1 MEPDKEAQK
10 VIESSQ
16 SGQVIKSLA
25 DLRIDKLETKLSQ
38 IEKLNND
45 LIAANKELYAFVANN
60 YTQER
65 PAEQKA
71 SADMSSHEHAYLHA
85 SEGNGGAVTYQQNQQ
100 NPLAG
105 QVHEQTHLFA
115 NEGNGSAVT
124 YQPSIGVVTP
134 PTAPTDEPNVDN
146 VMKLMGYNSPDGQ

>member
-16 SGQVIKSLA
+16 SGQVIKSLS
-25 DLRIDKLETKLSQ
+25 DLRIDKLEVKLSQ
-38 IEKLNND
+38 IEKLNQD

-60 YTQER
+60 YSQER

-71 SADMSSHEHAYLHA
+71 SADMSS
-85 SEGNGGAVTYQQNQQ
+85 QN
-100 NPLAG
+100 NLAG

-115 NEGNGSAVT
+115 SEGNGSAVT

-134 PTAPTDEPNVDN
+134 PTAPTDEPSVDN
-146 VMKLMGYNSPDGQ
+146 VMKIMGYSSPDGQ

>member
-1 MEPDKEAQK
+1 MEPEKEAQK

-16 SGQVIKSLA
+16 SGQIIKSLA
-25 DLRIDKLETKLSQ
+25 DLRIDKLENKLSQ

-71 SADMSSHEHAYLHA
+71 STSADMSSH
-85 SEGNGGAVTYQQNQQ
+85 QQNT
-100 NPLAG
+100 LAG

-115 NEGNGSAVT
+115 SEGNGSAVT

-134 PTAPTDEPNVDN
+134 PTAPTDEPSVDN
-146 VMKLMGYNSPDGQ
+146 VMRIMGYPQNSPDGQ

>member
-1 MEPDKEAQK
+1 MEANKEAQK

-71 SADMSSHEHAYLHA
+71 SADMSSH
-85 SEGNGGAVTYQQNQQ
+85 QQ

-105 QVHEQTHLFA
+105 QVQ
-115 NEGNGSAVT
+115 
-124 YQPSIGVVTP
+124 QPSIGVVTP
-134 PTAPTDEPNVDN
+134 PAAPTDEPNVNN
-146 VMKLMGYNSPDGQ
+146 VMKLMGYPTTSPDGQ

>member
-1 MEPDKEAQK
+1 MEPEKEAQK

-16 SGQVIKSLA
+16 SGQIIKSLA
-25 DLRIDKLETKLSQ
+25 DLRIDKLENKLSQ
-38 IEKLNND
+38 IEKLNQD

-71 SADMSSHEHAYLHA
+71 STSADMSS
-85 SEGNGGAVTYQQNQQ
+85 NQQ
-100 NPLAG
+100 NTLAG
-105 QVHEQTHLFA
+105 QV
-115 NEGNGSAVT
+115 
-124 YQPSIGVVTP
+124 QPSIGVVTP

-146 VMKLMGYNSPDGQ
+146 VMKLMGYPTTSPDGQ

>member
-1 MEPDKEAQK
+1 MEPEKEAQK

-16 SGQVIKSLA
+16 SGQIIKSLA
-25 DLRIDKLETKLSQ
+25 DLRIDKLENKLSQ
-38 IEKLNND
+38 IEKLNQD

-71 SADMSSHEHAYLHA
+71 SADMSS
-85 SEGNGGAVTYQQNQQ
+85 NQQ
-100 NPLAG
+100 NTLAG

-115 NEGNGSAVT
+115 SEGNGSAVT

-134 PTAPTDEPNVDN
+134 PTAPTDEPSVDN
-146 VMKLMGYNSPDGQ
+146 VMRIMGYPQNSPDGQ

>member
-1 MEPDKEAQK
+1 MEPDKETQK

-16 SGQVIKSLA
+16 SGQIIKSLS
-25 DLRIDKLETKLSQ
+25 DLRIDKLESKLSQ
-38 IEKLNND
+38 IEKLNQD

-65 PAEQKA
+65 PVEQKT

-85 SEGNGGAVTYQQNQQ
+85 SEGNGGAVTYQQDQQ

-105 QVHEQTHLFA
+105 QVQ
-115 NEGNGSAVT
+115 
-124 YQPSIGVVTP
+124 QPSIGVVTP

>member
-1 MEPDKEAQK
+1 MEPEKEAQK

-60 YTQER
+60 YTQEK
-65 PAEQKA
+65 PAEQMKA
-71 SADMSSHEHAYLHA
+71 SADMSSH
-85 SEGNGGAVTYQQNQQ
+85 QQNT
-100 NPLAG
+100 LAG
-105 QVHEQTHLFA
+105 QSHERTHLYA
-115 NEGNGSAVT
+115 SEGNGSAVT

>member
-1 MEPDKEAQK
+1 MEPEKEAQK

-25 DLRIDKLETKLSQ
+25 DLRIDKLESKLSQ
-38 IEKLNND
+38 IEKLNQD

-60 YTQER
+60 YSQER

-71 SADMSSHEHAYLHA
+71 SADMSSH
-85 SEGNGGAVTYQQNQQ
+85 QQ

-105 QVHEQTHLFA
+105 QVQ
-115 NEGNGSAVT
+115 
-124 YQPSIGVVTP
+124 QPSIGVVIP

-146 VMKLMGYNSPDGQ
+146 VMKMMGYPQNSPDGQ

>member
-16 SGQVIKSLA
+16 SGQVIKSLS

-71 SADMSSHEHAYLHA
+71 SADMSSQ
-85 SEGNGGAVTYQQNQQ
+85 SNN
-100 NPLAG
+100 LAG

-115 NEGNGSAVT
+115 SEGNGSAVT

-134 PTAPTDEPNVDN
+134 PAAPTDEPSVDN
-146 VMKLMGYNSPDGQ
+146 VMRIMGYNSPDGQ

>member
-1 MEPDKEAQK
+1 MEPEKEAQK

-38 IEKLNND
+38 IEKLNQD

-65 PAEQKA
+65 PAEQIA

-100 NPLAG
+100 NTLAG
-105 QVHEQTHLFA
+105 QVQ
-115 NEGNGSAVT
+115 
-124 YQPSIGVVTP
+124 QPSIGVVTP
-134 PTAPTDEPNVDN
+134 PTAPVDEPSVDN
-146 VMKLMGYNSPDGQ
+146 VMRIMGYNSPDGQ

>member
-16 SGQVIKSLA
+16 SGQIIKSLA
-25 DLRIDKLETKLSQ
+25 DLRIDKLENKLSQ

-71 SADMSSHEHAYLHA
+71 SADMSS
-85 SEGNGGAVTYQQNQQ
+85 NQQ
-100 NPLAG
+100 NTLAG
-105 QVHEQTHLFA
+105 QVQ
-115 NEGNGSAVT
+115 
-124 YQPSIGVVTP
+124 QPSIGVVTP

-146 VMKLMGYNSPDGQ
+146 VMKLMGYPTTSPDGQ

>member
-1 MEPDKEAQK
+1 MEPEKEAQK

-16 SGQVIKSLA
+16 SGQIIKSLA
-25 DLRIDKLETKLSQ
+25 DLRIDKLENKLSQ
-38 IEKLNND
+38 IEKLNQD

-71 SADMSSHEHAYLHA
+71 SADMSSH
-85 SEGNGGAVTYQQNQQ
+85 QQ

-115 NEGNGSAVT
+115 SEGNGSAVT

-146 VMKLMGYNSPDGQ
+146 VMKLMGYPTTSPDGQ

>member
-1 MEPDKEAQK
+1 MEANKEAQK

-25 DLRIDKLETKLSQ
+25 DLRIDKLESKLSQ

-60 YTQER
+60 YSQER

-85 SEGNGGAVTYQQNQQ
+85 SEGNGGAVTYQQDQQ

-105 QVHEQTHLFA
+105 QAQ
-115 NEGNGSAVT
+115 
-124 YQPSIGVVTP
+124 QPSIGVVTP

-146 VMKLMGYNSPDGQ
+146 VMRIMGYNSPDGQ

>member
-1 MEPDKEAQK
+1 MEPEKEAQK

-25 DLRIDKLETKLSQ
+25 DLRIDKLESKLSQ
-38 IEKLNND
+38 IEKLNQD

-60 YTQER
+60 YSQER
-65 PAEQKA
+65 PVEQKA

-85 SEGNGGAVTYQQNQQ
+85 SEGNGGAVTYQQDQQ

-105 QVHEQTHLFA
+105 QVQ
-115 NEGNGSAVT
+115 
-124 YQPSIGVVTP
+124 QPSIGVVTP

-146 VMKLMGYNSPDGQ
+146 VMRIMGYNSPDGQ

>member
-1 MEPDKEAQK
+1 MESNKEAQK

-16 SGQVIKSLA
+16 SGQVIKSLS
-25 DLRIDKLETKLSQ
+25 DLRIDKLEVKLSQ
-38 IEKLNND
+38 IEKLNQD

-71 SADMSSHEHAYLHA
+71 SADMSH
-85 SEGNGGAVTYQQNQQ
+85 NQQ

-105 QVHEQTHLFA
+105 QAQ
-115 NEGNGSAVT
+115 
-124 YQPSIGVVTP
+124 QPSIGVVTP
-134 PTAPTDEPNVDN
+134 PTAPTDEPSVDN
-146 VMKLMGYNSPDGQ
+146 VMRIMGYPQNSPDGQ

>member
-1 MEPDKEAQK
+1 MEPEKEAQK

-16 SGQVIKSLA
+16 SGQVVKSLS
-25 DLRIDKLETKLSQ
+25 DLRIDKLENKLSQ
-38 IEKLNND
+38 IEKLNQD

-71 SADMSSHEHAYLHA
+71 SADMSSH
-85 SEGNGGAVTYQQNQQ
+85 QQNT
-100 NPLAG
+100 LAG

-115 NEGNGSAVT
+115 SEGNGSAVT

-146 VMKLMGYNSPDGQ
+146 VMKLMGYPTTSPDGQ

>member
-1 MEPDKEAQK
+1 MEPETEAKKIVESVKSGNIVKSITDIRLDKMEQ
-10 VIESSQ
+10 Q
-16 SGQVIKSLA
+16 
-25 DLRIDKLETKLSQ
+25 LSQ

-71 SADMSSHEHAYLHA
+71 SADMSSH
-85 SEGNGGAVTYQQNQQ
+85 QQNT
-100 NPLAG
+100 LAG
-105 QVHEQTHLFA
+105 QVQ
-115 NEGNGSAVT
+115 
-124 YQPSIGVVTP
+124 QPSIGVVTP

-146 VMKLMGYNSPDGQ
+146 VMKLMGYPTTSPDGQ

>member
-60 YTQER
+60 YSQER

-71 SADMSSHEHAYLHA
+71 SADMSS
-85 SEGNGGAVTYQQNQQ
+85 YQQNT
-100 NPLAG
+100 LAG
-105 QVHEQTHLFA
+105 QVQ
-115 NEGNGSAVT
+115 
-124 YQPSIGVVTP
+124 QPSIGVVTP
-134 PTAPTDEPNVDN
+134 PTAPTDEPSVDN
-146 VMKLMGYNSPDGQ
+146 VMRIMGYPQNSPDGQ

>member
-16 SGQVIKSLA
+16 SGQVIKSLS
-25 DLRIDKLETKLSQ
+25 DLRIDKLESKLSQ
-38 IEKLNND
+38 IEKLNQD

-60 YTQER
+60 YTQEK
-65 PAEQKA
+65 PAEQMKA
-71 SADMSSHEHAYLHA
+71 SADMSS
-85 SEGNGGAVTYQQNQQ
+85 QN
-100 NPLAG
+100 NLAG

-115 NEGNGSAVT
+115 SEGNGSAVT

-146 VMKLMGYNSPDGQ
+146 VMKLMGYPTTSPDGQ

>member
-60 YTQER
+60 YSQEK
-65 PAEQKA
+65 PAEQMKA
-71 SADMSSHEHAYLHA
+71 SADMSSH
-85 SEGNGGAVTYQQNQQ
+85 QQNT
-100 NPLAG
+100 LAG
-105 QVHEQTHLFA
+105 Q
-115 NEGNGSAVT
+115 S
-124 YQPSIGVVTP
+124 QPSIGVVTP
-134 PTAPTDEPNVDN
+134 PTAPTDEPSVDN
-146 VMKLMGYNSPDGQ
+146 VMKLMGYPTTSPDGQ

>member
-1 MEPDKEAQK
+1 MEPEKEAQK
-10 VIESSQ
+10 VIGSSQ

-38 IEKLNND
+38 IEKLNQD

-60 YTQER
+60 YSQEK
-65 PAEQKA
+65 PAEQMKA

-85 SEGNGGAVTYQQNQQ
+85 SEGNGGAVTYQQDQQ
-100 NPLAG
+100 NTLAG
-105 QVHEQTHLFA
+105 Q
-115 NEGNGSAVT
+115 S
-124 YQPSIGVVTP
+124 QPSIGVVIP

-146 VMKLMGYNSPDGQ
+146 VMRIMGYNSPDGQ

>member
-1 MEPDKEAQK
+1 MEPEKEAQK

-25 DLRIDKLETKLSQ
+25 DLRIDKLESKLSQ

-60 YTQER
+60 YSQER

-71 SADMSSHEHAYLHA
+71 SADMSSH
-85 SEGNGGAVTYQQNQQ
+85 QQ

-105 QVHEQTHLFA
+105 QVQ
-115 NEGNGSAVT
+115 
-124 YQPSIGVVTP
+124 QPSIGVVTP

-146 VMKLMGYNSPDGQ
+146 VMKMMGYPQNSPDGQCLISFLLKE

>member
-71 SADMSSHEHAYLHA
+71 SADMSSH
-85 SEGNGGAVTYQQNQQ
+85 QN
-100 NPLAG
+100 NLAG

-115 NEGNGSAVT
+115 SEGNGSAVT

-146 VMKLMGYNSPDGQ
+146 VMKLMGYPTTSPDGQ

>member
-1 MEPDKEAQK
+1 MEPEKEAQK

-38 IEKLNND
+38 IEKLNQD

-65 PAEQKA
+65 PAEQMKA
-71 SADMSSHEHAYLHA
+71 SADMSS
-85 SEGNGGAVTYQQNQQ
+85 QDQQ

-105 QVHEQTHLFA
+105 QVQ
-115 NEGNGSAVT
+115 
-124 YQPSIGVVTP
+124 QPSIGVVTP
-134 PTAPTDEPNVDN
+134 PTAPTDEPSVDN
-146 VMKLMGYNSPDGQ
+146 VMRIMGYPQNSPDGQ

>member
-1 MEPDKEAQK
+1 METEKEAQK

-65 PAEQKA
+65 PAEQKT
-71 SADMSSHEHAYLHA
+71 SADMSSH
-85 SEGNGGAVTYQQNQQ
+85 QQ

-105 QVHEQTHLFA
+105 QVQ
-115 NEGNGSAVT
+115 
-124 YQPSIGVVTP
+124 QPSIGVVTP
-134 PTAPTDEPNVDN
+134 PTAPTDEPSVDN
-146 VMKLMGYNSPDGQ
+146 VMRIMGYPQNSPDGQ

>member
-1 MEPDKEAQK
+1 MEPEKEAQK

-38 IEKLNND
+38 IEKLNQD

-60 YTQER
+60 YSQER

-71 SADMSSHEHAYLHA
+71 SADMSSH
-85 SEGNGGAVTYQQNQQ
+85 QQNT
-100 NPLAG
+100 LAG
-105 QVHEQTHLFA
+105 QVQ
-115 NEGNGSAVT
+115 
-124 YQPSIGVVTP
+124 QPSIGVVTP
-134 PTAPTDEPNVDN
+134 PTAPTDEPSVDN
-146 VMKLMGYNSPDGQ
+146 VMKLMGYPQNSPDGQ

>member
-25 DLRIDKLETKLSQ
+25 DLRIDKLESKLSQ

-60 YTQER
+60 YSQEK
-65 PAEQKA
+65 PAEQMKA
-71 SADMSSHEHAYLHA
+71 SADMSSH
-85 SEGNGGAVTYQQNQQ
+85 QQNT
-100 NPLAG
+100 LAG
-105 QVHEQTHLFA
+105 Q
-115 NEGNGSAVT
+115 S
-124 YQPSIGVVTP
+124 QPSIGVVTP
-134 PTAPTDEPNVDN
+134 PTAPTDEPSVDN
-146 VMKLMGYNSPDGQ
+146 VMKLMGYSSPDGQ

>member
-16 SGQVIKSLA
+16 SGQVIKSLS
-25 DLRIDKLETKLSQ
+25 DLRIDKLESKLSQ
-38 IEKLNND
+38 IEKLNQD

-85 SEGNGGAVTYQQNQQ
+85 SEGNGGAVTYQQN
-100 NPLAG
+100 NLAG
-105 QVHEQTHLFA
+105 QA
-115 NEGNGSAVT
+115 
-124 YQPSIGVVTP
+124 QPSIGVVTP

-146 VMKLMGYNSPDGQ
+146 VMKLMGYPQNSPDGQ

>member
-1 MEPDKEAQK
+1 MEPEKEAQK

-25 DLRIDKLETKLSQ
+25 DLRIDKLESKLSQ

-65 PAEQKA
+65 PAEQIA
-71 SADMSSHEHAYLHA
+71 SADMSSHQQNPLAGQAHEHAYLHA
-85 SEGNGGAVTYQQNQQ
+85 S
-100 NPLAG
+100 
-105 QVHEQTHLFA
+105 
-115 NEGNGSAVT
+115 EGNGSAVT

-134 PTAPTDEPNVDN
+134 PTAPMDEPSVDN
-146 VMKLMGYNSPDGQ
+146 VMRIMGYSSPDGQ

>member
-1 MEPDKEAQK
+1 MEANKEAQK

-38 IEKLNND
+38 IEKLNQD

-60 YTQER
+60 YSQEK
-65 PAEQKA
+65 PAEQMKA

-85 SEGNGGAVTYQQNQQ
+85 SEGNGGAVTYQQDQQ

-105 QVHEQTHLFA
+105 QAQ
-115 NEGNGSAVT
+115 
-124 YQPSIGVVTP
+124 QPSIGVVTP

-146 VMKLMGYNSPDGQ
+146 VMRIMGYNSPDGQ

>member
-1 MEPDKEAQK
+1 MEPEKEAQK

-16 SGQVIKSLA
+16 SGHVIKSLS
-25 DLRIDKLETKLSQ
+25 DLRIDKLENKLSQ
-38 IEKLNND
+38 IEKLNQA

-71 SADMSSHEHAYLHA
+71 SADMSSH
-85 SEGNGGAVTYQQNQQ
+85 QQNT
-100 NPLAG
+100 LAG

-115 NEGNGSAVT
+115 SEGNGSAVT

-134 PTAPTDEPNVDN
+134 PTAPTDEPSVDN
-146 VMKLMGYNSPDGQ
+146 VMRIMGYSSPDGQ